1 MTLSSQEY
9 RGYDH
14 NLSKV
19 STFSSQGGI
28 IMATTKRPTE
38 AGDTAF
44 VFSSK
49 LGWMGI
55 IVAGDAVKRLAFGHG
70 SAAEVERALVG
81 QSLEQARLGK
91 PDTPLVRRLQEYAAG
106 KPDSFRDVPV
116 DYGDVSDFQRQVYKR
131 CREIPLGKTMSYGEL
146 AAKAGSPGAARAVGN
161 CMAAN
166 RIPLLVPC
174 HRVVCAD
181 GKLGSYS
188 AAGGVATKRKILAL
202 ELRGIGLE
210 L

>member
-1 MTLSSQEY
+1 MT
-9 RGYDH
+9 
-14 NLSKV
+14 
-19 STFSSQGGI
+19 
-28 IMATTKRPTE
+28 TTKRPTE
-38 AGDTAF
+38 AGDTVF

-55 IVAGDAVKRLAFGHG
+55 VVAGDVVKRLTFGHK
-70 SAAEVERALVG
+70 SAAEVVIALAEAKGTV
-81 QSLEQARLGK
+81 GK
-91 PDTPLVRRLQEYAAG
+91 PNTSLVRRLQAYAAG
-106 KPDSFRDVPV
+106 KADSFRDVAV
-116 DYGDVSDFQRQVYKR
+116 DFGAVSDFQRRVYKR

-146 AAKAGSPGAARAVGN
+146 AEKAGSPGAARAVGN

-181 GKLGSYS
+181 GRLGSYS